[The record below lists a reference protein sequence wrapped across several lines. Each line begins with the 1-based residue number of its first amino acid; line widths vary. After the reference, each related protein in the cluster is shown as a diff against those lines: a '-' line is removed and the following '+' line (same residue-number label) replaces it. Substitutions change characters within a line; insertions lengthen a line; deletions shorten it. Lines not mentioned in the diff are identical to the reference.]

1 MIDMGKLREI
11 SKASPNLQNILF
23 EEPITMS
30 EQEFLNKFSL
40 LWNLSAKHKETGSK

>member
-11 SKASPNLQNILF
+11 SQNDPELHKIVMQEPLQM
-23 EEPITMS
+23 T

-40 LWNLSAKHKETGSK
+40 LWNLAKKEVQK